1 MNSITVE
8 NINKWL
14 SEEYDESIHQEI
26 HRLQEENPQELEDA
40 FYKTLK
46 FGTGGLRGIMGV
58 GTNRMNKYTVGAAT
72 QGFALYL
79 KRCFPNEVI
88 KVVVSYDSRNN
99 SRYFA
104 EITADIFT
112 ANKIHCFLFD
122 EMRPTPILSFAVRHL
137 QCQGGVMITASHN
150 PKEYNGY
157 KAYWQDGGQLVP
169 PHDKNVIN
177 YVNRTKSVSKIKW
190 QRNNLYF
197 HRIGTE
203 VDDAYLALLKK
214 QMFNTDEITHRKKF
228 KIVYTPLHGTG
239 ITMVPKALEALGFR
253 HVILVDEQSIP
264 DGNFPTVESP
274 NPEESSAMQMALNKA
289 KEVNA
294 DIVLGTDPDADR
306 VALAI
311 KAPDNKYILLNGNQ
325 TATLLFHYVLSQ
337 SLRQKTLTDSHFTV
351 KTIVTSELLQ
361 TISLDF
367 NIPCYNV
374 LTGFKYIAEKILEK
388 EGKEKFLVGGEE
400 SFGYLVGDYV
410 RDKDAISS
418 CCMLAEMAVHAISTQ
433 STAYKELLNIYKK
446 YFFPKEELLSITKK
460 GKDGVQ
466 EIKNMMKGYRHNPPK
481 QIAGQKVVIIK
492 DYQESI
498 SHNLLTG
505 ERQEIQLPI
514 SDVLQFYLEDNSVI
528 TVRPSGTEPK
538 IKFYFGVS
546 TTLKKFVHF
555 NKCNQILT
563 EKIAKIISDLK
574 LN

>member
-14 SEEYDESIHQEI
+14 SEEYDENTHQEI
-26 HRLQEENPQELEDA
+26 LRLQEENPQELEDA

-58 GTNRMNKYTVGAAT
+58 GTNRMNKYTVGSAT

-169 PHDKNVIN
+169 PHDQNVIN
-177 YVNRTKSVSKIKW
+177 YVNRAKSVNKIKW

-203 VDDAYLALLKK
+203 VDNAYLALLKK

-253 HVILVDEQSIP
+253 HVVLVDEQSIP

-274 NPEESSAMQMALNKA
+274 NPEETSAMQMALNKA
-289 KEVNA
+289 EEVNA

-311 KAPDNKYILLNGNQ
+311 KDPTGKYVLLNGNQ
-325 TATLLFHYVLSQ
+325 TATLLFYYVLSQ
-337 SLRQKTLTDSHFTV
+337 KLRQKALTDSHFTV

-388 EGKEKFLVGGEE
+388 EGKENFLVGGEE
-400 SFGYLVGDYV
+400 SFGYLVGDFV
-410 RDKDAISS
+410 RDKDAISA
-418 CCMLAEMAVHAISTQ
+418 CCILAEMAVHAISNQ
-433 STAYKELLNIYKK
+433 SSAYKELLNIYKK
-446 YFFPKEELLSITKK
+446 YFFPKEHLLSITKK
-460 GKDGVQ
+460 GKEGLQ
-466 EIKNMMKGYRHNPPK
+466 EIRNMMKDYRHNPPK
-481 QIAGQKVVIIK
+481 EIAGQKVVIIK
-492 DYQESI
+492 DYQERNSR
-498 SHNLLTG
+498 NLLTG
-505 ERQEIQLPI
+505 ERQEIQLPV
-514 SDVLQFYLEDNSVI
+514 SDVLQFYLEDNTVI
-528 TVRPSGTEPK
+528 TMRPSGTEPK

-555 NKCNQILT
+555 DKCNQILT
-563 EKIAKIISDLK
+563 EKIAKIISDLN

>member
-14 SEEYDESIHQEI
+14 SEEYDENTHEEI
-26 HRLQEENPQELEDA
+26 LRLQEENPQELEDA

-58 GTNRMNKYTVGAAT
+58 GTNRMNKYTVGSAT

-169 PHDKNVIN
+169 PHDQNVIN
-177 YVNRTKSVSKIKW
+177 YVNRAKSVNKIKW

-197 HRIGTE
+197 HKIGTE
-203 VDDAYLALLKK
+203 VDNAYLALLKK

-253 HVILVDEQSIP
+253 HVVLVDEQSIP

-274 NPEESSAMQMALNKA
+274 NPEETSAMQMALNKA
-289 KEVNA
+289 EEVNA

-311 KAPDNKYILLNGNQ
+311 KDPTGKYVLLNGNQ
-325 TATLLFHYVLSQ
+325 TATLLFYYVLSQ
-337 SLRQKTLTDSHFTV
+337 KLRQKALTDSHFTV

-388 EGKEKFLVGGEE
+388 EGKENFLVGGEE
-400 SFGYLVGDYV
+400 SFGYLVGDFV
-410 RDKDAISS
+410 RDKDAISA
-418 CCMLAEMAVHAISTQ
+418 CCMLAEMAVHAISNQ
-433 STAYKELLNIYKK
+433 SSAYKELLNIYKK
-446 YFFPKEELLSITKK
+446 YFFPKEHLLSITKK
-460 GKDGVQ
+460 GKEGLQ
-466 EIKNMMKGYRHNPPK
+466 EIRNMMKDYRHNPPK
-481 QIAGQKVVIIK
+481 EIAGQKVVIIK
-492 DYQESI
+492 DYQERNSR
-498 SHNLLTG
+498 NLLTG
-505 ERQEIQLPI
+505 ERQEIQLPV
-514 SDVLQFYLEDNSVI
+514 SDVLQFYLEDNTVI

-555 NKCNQILT
+555 DKCNQILT
-563 EKIAKIISDLK
+563 EKIAKIISDLN

>member
-14 SEEYDESIHQEI
+14 SEEYDENTHQEI
-26 HRLQEENPQELEDA
+26 LRLQEENPQELEDA

-58 GTNRMNKYTVGAAT
+58 GTNRMNKYTVGSAT

-169 PHDKNVIN
+169 PHDQNVIN
-177 YVNRTKSVSKIKW
+177 YVNRAKSVNKIKW

-197 HRIGTE
+197 HKIGTE
-203 VDDAYLALLKK
+203 VDNAYLALLKK

-253 HVILVDEQSIP
+253 HVVLVDEQSIP

-274 NPEESSAMQMALNKA
+274 NPEETSAMQMALNKA
-289 KEVNA
+289 EEVNA

-311 KAPDNKYILLNGNQ
+311 KDPTGKYVLLNGNQ
-325 TATLLFHYVLSQ
+325 TATLLFYYVLSQ
-337 SLRQKTLTDSHFTV
+337 KLRQKALTDSHFTV

-400 SFGYLVGDYV
+400 SFGYLVGDFV
-410 RDKDAISS
+410 RDKDAISA
-418 CCMLAEMAVHAISTQ
+418 CCMLAEMAVHAISNQ
-433 STAYKELLNIYKK
+433 SSAYKELLNIYKK
-446 YFFPKEELLSITKK
+446 YFFPKEHLLSITKK
-460 GKDGVQ
+460 GKEGLQ
-466 EIKNMMKGYRHNPPK
+466 EIRNMMKDYRHNPPK
-481 QIAGQKVVIIK
+481 EIAGQKVVIIK
-492 DYQESI
+492 DYQERNSR
-498 SHNLLTG
+498 NLLTG
-505 ERQEIQLPI
+505 ERQEIQLPV
-514 SDVLQFYLEDNSVI
+514 SDVLQFYLEDNTVI

-555 NKCNQILT
+555 DKCNQILT
-563 EKIAKIISDLK
+563 EKIAKIISDLN

>member
-14 SEEYDESIHQEI
+14 SEEYDENTHQEI
-26 HRLQEENPQELEDA
+26 LRLQEENPQELEDA

-58 GTNRMNKYTVGAAT
+58 GTNRMNKYTVGSAT

-112 ANKIHCFLFD
+112 ANKIHCYLFD
-122 EMRPTPILSFAVRHL
+122 EMRPTPILSFAVRHF

-169 PHDKNVIN
+169 PHDQNVIN
-177 YVNRTKSVSKIKW
+177 YVNRAKSVNKIKW

-203 VDDAYLALLKK
+203 VDNAYLALLKK

-253 HVILVDEQSIP
+253 HVVLVDEQSIP

-274 NPEESSAMQMALNKA
+274 NPEETSAMQMALNKA
-289 KEVNA
+289 EEVNA

-311 KAPDNKYILLNGNQ
+311 KDPTGKYVLLNGNQ
-325 TATLLFHYVLSQ
+325 TATLLFYYVLSQ
-337 SLRQKTLTDSHFTV
+337 KLRQKALTDSHFTV

-388 EGKEKFLVGGEE
+388 EGKEYFLVGGEE
-400 SFGYLVGDYV
+400 SFGYLVGDFV
-410 RDKDAISS
+410 RDKDAISA
-418 CCMLAEMAVHAISTQ
+418 CCILAEMAVHAISNQ
-433 STAYKELLNIYKK
+433 SSAYKELLNIYKK
-446 YFFPKEELLSITKK
+446 YFFPKEHLLSITKK
-460 GKDGVQ
+460 GKEGLQ
-466 EIKNMMKGYRHNPPK
+466 EIRNMMKDYRHNPPK
-481 QIAGQKVVIIK
+481 EIAGQKVVIIK
-492 DYQESI
+492 DYQERNSR
-498 SHNLLTG
+498 NLLTG
-505 ERQEIQLPI
+505 ERQEIQLPV
-514 SDVLQFYLEDNSVI
+514 SDVLQFYLEDNTVI

-555 NKCNQILT
+555 DKCNQILT
-563 EKIAKIISDLK
+563 EKIAKIISDLN

>member
-14 SEEYDESIHQEI
+14 SEEYDENTHQEI
-26 HRLQEENPQELEDA
+26 LRLQEENPQELEDA

-58 GTNRMNKYTVGAAT
+58 GTNRMNKYTVGSAT

-112 ANKIHCFLFD
+112 ANKIHCYLFD

-169 PHDKNVIN
+169 PHDQNVIN
-177 YVNRTKSVSKIKW
+177 YVNRAKSVNKIKW

-203 VDDAYLALLKK
+203 VDNAYLALLKK

-253 HVILVDEQSIP
+253 HVVLVDEQSIP

-274 NPEESSAMQMALNKA
+274 NPEETSAMQMALNKA
-289 KEVNA
+289 EEVNA

-311 KAPDNKYILLNGNQ
+311 KDPTGKYVLLNGNQ
-325 TATLLFHYVLSQ
+325 TATLLFYYVLSQ
-337 SLRQKTLTDSHFTV
+337 KLRQKALTDSHFTV

-388 EGKEKFLVGGEE
+388 EGKENFLVGGEE
-400 SFGYLVGDYV
+400 SFGYLVGDFV
-410 RDKDAISS
+410 RDKDAISA
-418 CCMLAEMAVHAISTQ
+418 CCILAEMAVHAISNQ
-433 STAYKELLNIYKK
+433 SSAYKELLNIYKK
-446 YFFPKEELLSITKK
+446 YFFPKEHLLSITKK
-460 GKDGVQ
+460 GKEGLQ
-466 EIKNMMKGYRHNPPK
+466 EIRNMMKDYRHNPPK
-481 QIAGQKVVIIK
+481 EIAGQKVVIIK
-492 DYQESI
+492 DYQERNSR
-498 SHNLLTG
+498 NLLTG
-505 ERQEIQLPI
+505 ERQEIQLPV
-514 SDVLQFYLEDNSVI
+514 SDVLQFYLEDNTVI

-555 NKCNQILT
+555 DKCNQILT
-563 EKIAKIISDLK
+563 EKIAKIISDLN

>member
-14 SEEYDESIHQEI
+14 SEEYDENTHQEI
-26 HRLQEENPQELEDA
+26 LRLQEENPQELEDA

-58 GTNRMNKYTVGAAT
+58 GTNRMNKYTVGSAT

-169 PHDKNVIN
+169 PHDQNVIN
-177 YVNRTKSVSKIKW
+177 YVNRAKSVNKIKW

-197 HRIGTE
+197 HKIGTE
-203 VDDAYLALLKK
+203 VDNAYLALLKK

-253 HVILVDEQSIP
+253 HVVLVDEQSIP

-274 NPEESSAMQMALNKA
+274 NPEETSAMQMALNKA
-289 KEVNA
+289 EEVNA

-311 KAPDNKYILLNGNQ
+311 KDPTGKYVLLNGNQ
-325 TATLLFHYVLSQ
+325 TATLLFYYVLSQ
-337 SLRQKTLTDSHFTV
+337 KLRQKALTDSHFTV

-388 EGKEKFLVGGEE
+388 EGKENFLVGGEE
-400 SFGYLVGDYV
+400 SFGYLVGDFV
-410 RDKDAISS
+410 RDKDAISA
-418 CCMLAEMAVHAISTQ
+418 CCMLAEMAVHAISNQ
-433 STAYKELLNIYKK
+433 SSAYKELLNIYKK
-446 YFFPKEELLSITKK
+446 YFFPKEHLLSITKK
-460 GKDGVQ
+460 GKEGLQ
-466 EIKNMMKGYRHNPPK
+466 EIRNMMKDYRHNPPK
-481 QIAGQKVVIIK
+481 EIAGQKVVIIK
-492 DYQESI
+492 DYQERNSR
-498 SHNLLTG
+498 NLLTG
-505 ERQEIQLPI
+505 ERQEIQLPV
-514 SDVLQFYLEDNSVI
+514 SDVLQFYLEDNTVI

-555 NKCNQILT
+555 DKCNQILT
-563 EKIAKIISDLK
+563 EKIAKIISDLN

>member
-14 SEEYDESIHQEI
+14 SEEYDENTHQEI
-26 HRLQEENPQELEDA
+26 LRLQEENPQELEDA

-58 GTNRMNKYTVGAAT
+58 GTNRMNKYTVGSAT

-112 ANKIHCFLFD
+112 ANKIHCYLFD

-169 PHDKNVIN
+169 PHDQNVIN
-177 YVNRTKSVSKIKW
+177 YVNRAKSVNKIKW

-203 VDDAYLALLKK
+203 VDNAYLALLKK
-214 QMFNTDEITHRKKF
+214 QMFNTDEIIHRKKF

-253 HVILVDEQSIP
+253 HVVLVDEQSIP

-274 NPEESSAMQMALNKA
+274 NPEETSAMQMALNKA
-289 KEVNA
+289 EEVNA

-311 KAPDNKYILLNGNQ
+311 KDPTGKYVLLNGNQ
-325 TATLLFHYVLSQ
+325 TATLLFYYVLSQ
-337 SLRQKTLTDSHFTV
+337 KLRQKALTDSHFTV

-388 EGKEKFLVGGEE
+388 EGKENFLVGGEE
-400 SFGYLVGDYV
+400 SFGYLVGDFV
-410 RDKDAISS
+410 RDKDAISA
-418 CCMLAEMAVHAISTQ
+418 CCILAEMAVHAISNQ
-433 STAYKELLNIYKK
+433 SSAYKELLNIYKK
-446 YFFPKEELLSITKK
+446 YFFPKEHLLSITKK
-460 GKDGVQ
+460 GKEGLQ
-466 EIKNMMKGYRHNPPK
+466 EIRNMMKDYRHNPPK
-481 QIAGQKVVIIK
+481 EIAGQKVVIIK
-492 DYQESI
+492 DYQERNSR
-498 SHNLLTG
+498 NLLTG
-505 ERQEIQLPI
+505 ERQEIQLPV
-514 SDVLQFYLEDNSVI
+514 SDVLQFYLEDNTVI

-555 NKCNQILT
+555 DKCNQILT
-563 EKIAKIISDLK
+563 EKIAKIISDLN

>member
-14 SEEYDESIHQEI
+14 SEEYDENTHQEI
-26 HRLQEENPQELEDA
+26 LRLQEENPQELEDA

-58 GTNRMNKYTVGAAT
+58 GTNRMNKYTVGSAT

-169 PHDKNVIN
+169 PHDQNVIN
-177 YVNRTKSVSKIKW
+177 YVNRAKSVNKIKW

-197 HRIGTE
+197 HKIGTE
-203 VDDAYLALLKK
+203 VDNAYLALLKK

-253 HVILVDEQSIP
+253 HVVLVDEQSIP

-274 NPEESSAMQMALNKA
+274 NPEEPSAMQMALNKA
-289 KEVNA
+289 EEVNA

-311 KAPDNKYILLNGNQ
+311 KDPTGKYVLLNGNQ
-325 TATLLFHYVLSQ
+325 TATLLFYYVLSQ
-337 SLRQKTLTDSHFTV
+337 KLRQKALTDSHFTV

-388 EGKEKFLVGGEE
+388 EGKENFLVGGEE
-400 SFGYLVGDYV
+400 SFGYLVGDFV
-410 RDKDAISS
+410 RDKDAISA
-418 CCMLAEMAVHAISTQ
+418 CCMLAEMAVHAISNQ
-433 STAYKELLNIYKK
+433 SSAYKELLNIYKK
-446 YFFPKEELLSITKK
+446 YFFPKEHLLSITKK
-460 GKDGVQ
+460 GKEGLQ
-466 EIKNMMKGYRHNPPK
+466 EIRNMMKDYRHNPPK
-481 QIAGQKVVIIK
+481 EIAGQKVVIIK
-492 DYQESI
+492 DYQERNSR
-498 SHNLLTG
+498 NLLTG
-505 ERQEIQLPI
+505 ERQEIQLPV
-514 SDVLQFYLEDNSVI
+514 SDVLQFYLEDNTVI

-555 NKCNQILT
+555 DKCNQILT
-563 EKIAKIISDLK
+563 EKIAKIISDLN

>member
-14 SEEYDESIHQEI
+14 SEEYDENTHQEI
-26 HRLQEENPQELEDA
+26 LRLQEENPQELEDA

-58 GTNRMNKYTVGAAT
+58 GTNRMNKYTVGSAT

-169 PHDKNVIN
+169 PHDQNVIN
-177 YVNRTKSVSKIKW
+177 YVNRAKSVNKIKW

-197 HRIGTE
+197 HKIGTE
-203 VDDAYLALLKK
+203 VDNTYLALLKK

-253 HVILVDEQSIP
+253 HVVLVDEQSIP

-274 NPEESSAMQMALNKA
+274 NPEEPSAMQMALNKA
-289 KEVNA
+289 EEVNA

-311 KAPDNKYILLNGNQ
+311 KDPTGKYVLLNGNQ
-325 TATLLFHYVLSQ
+325 TATLLFYYVLSQ
-337 SLRQKTLTDSHFTV
+337 KLRQKALTDSHFTV

-388 EGKEKFLVGGEE
+388 EGKENFLVGGEE
-400 SFGYLVGDYV
+400 SFGYLVGDFV
-410 RDKDAISS
+410 RDKDAISA
-418 CCMLAEMAVHAISTQ
+418 CCMLAEMAVHAISNQ
-433 STAYKELLNIYKK
+433 SSAYKELLNIYKK
-446 YFFPKEELLSITKK
+446 YFFPKEHLLSITKK
-460 GKDGVQ
+460 GKEGLQ
-466 EIKNMMKGYRHNPPK
+466 EIRNMMKDYRHNPPK
-481 QIAGQKVVIIK
+481 EIAGQKVVIIK
-492 DYQESI
+492 DYQERNSR
-498 SHNLLTG
+498 NLLTG
-505 ERQEIQLPI
+505 ERQEIQLPV
-514 SDVLQFYLEDNSVI
+514 SDVLQFYLEDNTVI

-555 NKCNQILT
+555 DKCNQILT
-563 EKIAKIISDLK
+563 EKIAKIISDLN

>member
-14 SEEYDESIHQEI
+14 SEEYDENTHQEI
-26 HRLQEENPQELEDA
+26 LRLQEENPQELEDA

-58 GTNRMNKYTVGAAT
+58 GTNRMNKYTVGSAT

-169 PHDKNVIN
+169 PHDQNVIN
-177 YVNRTKSVSKIKW
+177 YVNRAKSVNKIKW

-197 HRIGTE
+197 HKIGTE
-203 VDDAYLALLKK
+203 VDNAYLALLKK

-253 HVILVDEQSIP
+253 HVVLVDEQSIP

-274 NPEESSAMQMALNKA
+274 NPEETSAMQMALNKA
-289 KEVNA
+289 EEVNA

-311 KAPDNKYILLNGNQ
+311 KDPTGKYVLLNGNQ
-325 TATLLFHYVLSQ
+325 TATLLFYYVLSQ
-337 SLRQKTLTDSHFTV
+337 KLRQKALTDSHFTV

-388 EGKEKFLVGGEE
+388 EGKENFLVGGEE
-400 SFGYLVGDYV
+400 SFGYLVGDFV
-410 RDKDAISS
+410 RDKDAISA
-418 CCMLAEMAVHAISTQ
+418 CCILAEMAVHAISNQ
-433 STAYKELLNIYKK
+433 SSAYKELLNIYKK
-446 YFFPKEELLSITKK
+446 YFFPKEHLLSITKK
-460 GKDGVQ
+460 GKEGLQ
-466 EIKNMMKGYRHNPPK
+466 EIRNMMKDYRHNPPK
-481 QIAGQKVVIIK
+481 EIAGQKVVIIK
-492 DYQESI
+492 DYQERNSR
-498 SHNLLTG
+498 NLLTG
-505 ERQEIQLPI
+505 ERQEIQLPV
-514 SDVLQFYLEDNSVI
+514 SDVLQFYLEDNTVI

-555 NKCNQILT
+555 DKCNQILT
-563 EKIAKIISDLK
+563 EKIAKIISDLN

>member
-1 MNSITVE
+1 
-8 NINKWL
+8 
-14 SEEYDESIHQEI
+14 
-26 HRLQEENPQELEDA
+26 
-40 FYKTLK
+40 
-46 FGTGGLRGIMGV
+46 
-58 GTNRMNKYTVGAAT
+58 
-72 QGFALYL
+72 
-79 KRCFPNEVI
+79 
-88 KVVVSYDSRNN
+88 
-99 SRYFA
+99 
-104 EITADIFT
+104 
-112 ANKIHCFLFD
+112 
-122 EMRPTPILSFAVRHL
+122 MRPTPILSFAVRHL

-169 PHDKNVIN
+169 PHDQNVIN
-177 YVNRTKSVSKIKW
+177 YVNRAKSVNKIKW

-203 VDDAYLALLKK
+203 VDNAYLALLKK

-253 HVILVDEQSIP
+253 HVVLVDEQSIP

-274 NPEESSAMQMALNKA
+274 NPEETSAMQMALNKA
-289 KEVNA
+289 EEVNA

-311 KAPDNKYILLNGNQ
+311 KDPTGKYVLLNGNQ
-325 TATLLFHYVLSQ
+325 TATLLFYYVLSQ
-337 SLRQKTLTDSHFTV
+337 KLRQKALTDSHFTV

-388 EGKEKFLVGGEE
+388 EGKENFLVGGEE
-400 SFGYLVGDYV
+400 SFGYLVGDFV
-410 RDKDAISS
+410 RDKDAISA
-418 CCMLAEMAVHAISTQ
+418 CCILAEMAVHAISNQ
-433 STAYKELLNIYKK
+433 SSAYKELLNIYKK
-446 YFFPKEELLSITKK
+446 YFFPKEHLLSITKK
-460 GKDGVQ
+460 GKEGLQ
-466 EIKNMMKGYRHNPPK
+466 EIRNMMKDYRHNPPK
-481 QIAGQKVVIIK
+481 EIAGQKVVIIK
-492 DYQESI
+492 DYQERNSR
-498 SHNLLTG
+498 NLLTG
-505 ERQEIQLPI
+505 ERQEIQLPV
-514 SDVLQFYLEDNSVI
+514 SDVLQFYLEDNTVI

-555 NKCNQILT
+555 DKCNQILT
-563 EKIAKIISDLK
+563 EKIAKIISDLN

>member
-14 SEEYDESIHQEI
+14 SEEYDENTHQEI
-26 HRLQEENPQELEDA
+26 LRLQEENPQELEDA

-58 GTNRMNKYTVGAAT
+58 GTNRMNKYTVGSAT

-112 ANKIHCFLFD
+112 ANKIHCYLFD

-169 PHDKNVIN
+169 PHDQNVIN
-177 YVNRTKSVSKIKW
+177 YVNRAKSVNKIKW

-203 VDDAYLALLKK
+203 VDNAYLALLKK

-253 HVILVDEQSIP
+253 HVVLVDEQSIP

-274 NPEESSAMQMALNKA
+274 NPEETSAMQMALNKA
-289 KEVNA
+289 EEVNA

-311 KAPDNKYILLNGNQ
+311 KDPTGKYVLLNGNQ
-325 TATLLFHYVLSQ
+325 TATLLFYYVLSQ
-337 SLRQKTLTDSHFTV
+337 KLRQKALTDSHFTV

-388 EGKEKFLVGGEE
+388 EGKENFLVGGEE
-400 SFGYLVGDYV
+400 SFGYLVGDFV
-410 RDKDAISS
+410 RDKDAISA
-418 CCMLAEMAVHAISTQ
+418 CCILAEMAVHAISNQ
-433 STAYKELLNIYKK
+433 SSAYKELLNIYKK
-446 YFFPKEELLSITKK
+446 YFFPKEHLLSITKK
-460 GKDGVQ
+460 GKEGLQ
-466 EIKNMMKGYRHNPPK
+466 EIRNMMKDYRHNPPK
-481 QIAGQKVVIIK
+481 EIAGQKVVIIK
-492 DYQESI
+492 DYQERNSR
-498 SHNLLTG
+498 NLLTG
-505 ERQEIQLPI
+505 ERQEIQLPV
-514 SDVLQFYLEDNSVI
+514 SDVLQFYLEDNTVI

-555 NKCNQILT
+555 DKCNQILT
-563 EKIAKIISDLK
+563 EKIANIISDLN

>member
-14 SEEYDESIHQEI
+14 SEEYDENTHQEI
-26 HRLQEENPQELEDA
+26 LRLQEENPQELEDA

-58 GTNRMNKYTVGAAT
+58 GTNRMNKYTVGSAT

-169 PHDKNVIN
+169 PHDQNVIN
-177 YVNRTKSVSKIKW
+177 YVNRAKSVNKIKW

-203 VDDAYLALLKK
+203 VDNAYLALLKK

-253 HVILVDEQSIP
+253 HVVLVDEQSIP

-274 NPEESSAMQMALNKA
+274 NPEETSAMQMALNKA
-289 KEVNA
+289 EEVNA

-311 KAPDNKYILLNGNQ
+311 KDPTGKYVLLNGNQ
-325 TATLLFHYVLSQ
+325 TATLLFYYVLSQ
-337 SLRQKTLTDSHFTV
+337 KLRQKALTDSHFTV

-388 EGKEKFLVGGEE
+388 EGKENFLVGGEE
-400 SFGYLVGDYV
+400 SFGYLVGDFV
-410 RDKDAISS
+410 RDKDAISA
-418 CCMLAEMAVHAISTQ
+418 CCILAEMAVHAISNQ
-433 STAYKELLNIYKK
+433 SSAYKELLNIYKK
-446 YFFPKEELLSITKK
+446 YFFPKEHLLSITKK
-460 GKDGVQ
+460 GKEGLQ
-466 EIKNMMKGYRHNPPK
+466 EIRNMMKDYRHNPPK
-481 QIAGQKVVIIK
+481 EIAGQKVVIIK
-492 DYQESI
+492 DYQERNSR
-498 SHNLLTG
+498 NLLTG
-505 ERQEIQLPI
+505 ERQEIQLPV
-514 SDVLQFYLEDNSVI
+514 SDVLQFYLEDNTVI

-555 NKCNQILT
+555 DKCNQILT
-563 EKIAKIISDLK
+563 EKIAKIISDLN

>member
-14 SEEYDESIHQEI
+14 SEEYDENTHQEI
-26 HRLQEENPQELEDA
+26 LRLQEENPQELEDA

-58 GTNRMNKYTVGAAT
+58 GTNRMNKYTVGSAT

-112 ANKIHCFLFD
+112 ANKIHCYLFD

-169 PHDKNVIN
+169 PHDQNVIN
-177 YVNRTKSVSKIKW
+177 YVNRAKSVNKIKW

-197 HRIGTE
+197 HKIGTE
-203 VDDAYLALLKK
+203 VDNAYLALLKK

-253 HVILVDEQSIP
+253 HVVLVDEQSIP

-274 NPEESSAMQMALNKA
+274 NPEETSAMQMALNKA
-289 KEVNA
+289 EEVNA

-311 KAPDNKYILLNGNQ
+311 KDPTGKYVLLNGNQ
-325 TATLLFHYVLSQ
+325 TATLLFYYVLSQ
-337 SLRQKTLTDSHFTV
+337 KLRQKALTDSHFTV

-388 EGKEKFLVGGEE
+388 EGKENFLVGGEE
-400 SFGYLVGDYV
+400 SFGYLVGDFV
-410 RDKDAISS
+410 RDKDAISA
-418 CCMLAEMAVHAISTQ
+418 CCILAEMAVHAISNQ
-433 STAYKELLNIYKK
+433 SSAYKELLNIYKK
-446 YFFPKEELLSITKK
+446 YFFPKEHLLSITKK
-460 GKDGVQ
+460 GKEGLQ
-466 EIKNMMKGYRHNPPK
+466 EIRNMMKDYRHNPPK
-481 QIAGQKVVIIK
+481 EIAGQKVVIIK
-492 DYQESI
+492 DYQERNSR
-498 SHNLLTG
+498 NLLTG
-505 ERQEIQLPI
+505 ERQEIQLPV
-514 SDVLQFYLEDNSVI
+514 SDVLQFYLEDNTVI

-555 NKCNQILT
+555 DKCNQILT
-563 EKIAKIISDLK
+563 EKIAKIISDLN